1 MQLFLYIGSAPISHK
16 TRSVTVHLLPEPVPG
31 STTSPYPKK
40 PGKSKRLPLTE
51 CVKNAGKA
59 VVDIE
64 RGNTIHVGGYH
75 AAVNRRGY
83 LIGLLVEIC
92 RILSDDVAVKID
104 RRDAAD
110 IALVAD
116 LVAVQIKAIS
126 AHRKHQ
132 SPFAQS
138 YCRRTQ

>member
-31 STTSPYPKK
+31 STTSPPYPKK
-40 PGKSKRLPLTE
+40 PGKSKRLLLAE

-59 VVDIE
+59 VIDVE
-64 RGNTIHVGGYH
+64 RGDIIHVGGYH
-75 AAVNRRGY
+75 TAVDRARH

-92 RILSDDVAVKID
+92 RIFSDNVTVIVD

-110 IALVAD
+110 IALV
-116 LVAVQIKAIS
+116 S
-126 AHRKHQ
+126 
-132 SPFAQS
+132 S
-138 YCRRTQ
+138 